1 MKANGTAMWELLK
14 VEWREQ
20 GDRRES
26 EASLGIPNKNGDD
39 IHLSRI
45 TILSEAAMDCEFHRA
60 EATLVCKH
68 VYLQRLA
75 QNTAHSR

>member
-14 VEWREQ
+14 VKWREQ

-39 IHLSRI
+39 IHLSWI
-45 TILSEAAMDCEFHRA
+45 TILNEDSDG
-60 EATLVCKH
+60 L
-68 VYLQRLA
+68 
-75 QNTAHSR
+75 

>member
-1 MKANGTAMWELLK
+1 MRGLLWCQMKANGTAMWELLK

-45 TILSEAAMDCEFHRA
+45 TILSEDSDG
-60 EATLVCKH
+60 L
-68 VYLQRLA
+68 
-75 QNTAHSR
+75 

>member
-39 IHLSRI
+39 IRLSRI
-45 TILSEAAMDCEFHRA
+45 TILSEDSDG
-60 EATLVCKH
+60 L
-68 VYLQRLA
+68 
-75 QNTAHSR
+75 